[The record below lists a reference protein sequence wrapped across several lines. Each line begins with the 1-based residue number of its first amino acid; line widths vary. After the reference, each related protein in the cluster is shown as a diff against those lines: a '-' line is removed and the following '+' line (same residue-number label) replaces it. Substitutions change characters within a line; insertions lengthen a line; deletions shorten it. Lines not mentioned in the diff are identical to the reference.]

1 MVPFLVKRFHEFYGR
16 IRSRDLIY
24 IRRICQYVD
33 ICKHITNI
41 SVKIPFLFLS
51 QIFAGNTDRNTVITH
66 SLKPHIEA
74 RYVRFHPLTHN
85 HNIPCLRAEVYGCR
99 NGKLFI
105 CYSSHVKCS
114 VT

>member
-1 MVPFLVKRFHEFYGR
+1 MEGQRLT
-16 IRSRDLIY
+16 I
-24 IRRICQYVD
+24 VD
-33 ICKHITNI
+33 VLLTARLNHTTKNI
-41 SVKIPFLFLS
+41 GGKIPFLFLP

-105 CYSSHVKCS
+105 CHACKL
-114 VT
+114 